1 MSGSGLRVLSA
12 GAAKAVVQALA
23 QSFRDDTGVAVTVTF
38 DAAGSIRAQ
47 FAADLRTDIVILP
60 DAMLD
65 ALAADHVVDAASI
78 APLGRV
84 PTGVAV
90 RRDAAAPAIGD
101 AAALRTA
108 FLQASALYCPDIE
121 RSTAGLHF
129 IKMLAAMGIETQ
141 VRANV
146 RAYANGATAM
156 AAMAKPDAPLGA
168 LGCTQVTEILY
179 TDGVALVGRRE
190 RPDERDADLFRRRV
204 GACGECRCRAPVRR
218 APCRSGHARASRG
231 GRLRTRLTT
240 SPLPPAISRVNSMRA
255 RGVHRVDPHH
265 AESA

>member
-1 MSGSGLRVLSA
+1 MSAGGLRVLSA
-12 GAAKAVVQALA
+12 GAAKAVVQSLS
-23 QSFRDDTGVAVTVTF
+23 QSFRDDTGVTVTATF

-60 DAMLD
+60 EAMVD

-90 RRDAAAPAIGD
+90 RRGAAAPAIGD

-108 FLQASALYCPDIE
+108 FLAASALYCPDIE

-129 IKMLAAMGIETQ
+129 IKMVAAMGIETQ
-141 VRANV
+141 VRAKV

-156 AAMAKPDAPLGA
+156 GAMAKPDAPSGA

-179 TDGVALVGRRE
+179 TDGVALVG
-190 RPDERDADLFRRRV
+190 
-204 GACGECRCRAPVRR
+204 
-218 APCRSGHARASRG
+218 
-231 GRLRTRLTT
+231 
-240 SPLPPAISRVNSMRA
+240 PLPPPYGLATTYTVAVSAHAANADVA
-255 RGVHRVDPHH
+255 RPFAALLTSPDTH
-265 AESA
+265 ALREAGGFARI

>member
-1 MSGSGLRVLSA
+1 MSSGGLRVLSA
-12 GAAKAVVQALA
+12 GAAKAVVQSLA
-23 QSFRDDTGVAVTVTF
+23 QSFRDDTGVAVTATF

-179 TDGVALVGRRE
+179 TDGVALVGPLAAPYELVTTYSVAVSAHAANADVARQFGALLAGPDTRALRE
-190 RPDERDADLFRRRV
+190 AGGFARV
-204 GACGECRCRAPVRR
+204 
-218 APCRSGHARASRG
+218 
-231 GRLRTRLTT
+231 
-240 SPLPPAISRVNSMRA
+240 
-255 RGVHRVDPHH
+255 
-265 AESA
+265 